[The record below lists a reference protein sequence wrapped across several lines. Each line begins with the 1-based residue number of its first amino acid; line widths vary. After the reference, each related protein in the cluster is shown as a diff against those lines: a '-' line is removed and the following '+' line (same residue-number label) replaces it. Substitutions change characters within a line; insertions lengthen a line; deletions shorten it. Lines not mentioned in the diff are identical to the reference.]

1 MLNFRPIFVLLKSV
15 GIFNVAFDLSEYIS
29 LCFFTGLQ
37 LVFKKEMTPK
47 YQVSKRKPKNDM
59 EQIHWS
65 EKIPQ
70 RPHGK
75 LQACLSET
83 KNQPKF

>member
-37 LVFKKEMTPK
+37 LVFKKEM
-47 YQVSKRKPKNDM
+47 KRKPKNDT

-65 EKIPQ
+65 EKILQ

-83 KNQPKF
+83 KNQPKI